1 MYPSTKIKI
10 QNQLKF
16 DEGVK
21 NKPYKDSLG
30 ILTIGVGRN
39 LESNGLSNDE
49 IELMLSNDINRCEK
63 DLRLYFAWYDQ
74 KKENVQM
81 VLINM
86 CFNLGISK
94 LLQFK
99 KTLELIQFDKFNEA
113 AEEVLKSKWAEQ
125 VGDRAK
131 RLSKLL
137 KNE

>member
-21 NKPYKDSLG
+21 NKPYKDTEG

-39 LESNGLSNDE
+39 LESVGISKEE
-49 IELMLSNDINRCEK
+49 IEFMLSNDIDRCEK
-63 DLRLYFAWYDQ
+63 DLRLYFAWYDE

-86 CFNLGISK
+86 CFNMGIYR
-94 LLQFK
+94 LLKFV
-99 KTLELIQFDKFNEA
+99 KTLELIQFDKLNEA
-113 AEEVLKSKWAEQ
+113 AEEMLKSKWAIQ
-125 VGDRAK
+125 VGDRAI